1 MSLRSLSPE
10 IMKSFLREEMRKACY
25 IDFNKIGMWQIAD
38 EELIREFADKMNW
51 HAVFHFV
58 QCSKDFIREV
68 LDNYY
73 DDLDWDTI
81 FCICDQ
87 NSVDE
92 KFINEYKDKLD
103 WGSISLMHDKISED
117 FIERNIENV
126 YWDSISRN
134 PNLSVEFLKR
144 HEDKLRW
151 DCVLYNNKNVPVEMR
166 EKHKRDNYMCGD
178 CDK

>member
-1 MSLRSLSPE
+1 MSLRPLSPE
-10 IMKSFLREEMRKACY
+10 IMKSFLREEMRKAGY
-25 IDFNKIGMWQIAD
+25 IDFNKMGMWQIAD

-51 HAVFHFV
+51 HAVFHYI

-73 DDLDWDTI
+73 DYLDWDTI

-92 KFINEYKDKLD
+92 KFINEYKNKLD

-117 FIERNIENV
+117 FIERHIEEV

-151 DCVLYNNKNVPVEMR
+151 DCVLYNNKNVPAEMR